1 MNPKTKINNP
11 KQKQDQIK
19 QQQTNKL
26 LNKKPIQNKKLNIP
40 NNSNL

>member
-1 MNPKTKINNP
+1 MNPSNNKNNP
-11 KQKQDQIK
+11 KQKLDQTK

-26 LNKKPIQNKKLNIP
+26 SNKKPIQNKKLKIP